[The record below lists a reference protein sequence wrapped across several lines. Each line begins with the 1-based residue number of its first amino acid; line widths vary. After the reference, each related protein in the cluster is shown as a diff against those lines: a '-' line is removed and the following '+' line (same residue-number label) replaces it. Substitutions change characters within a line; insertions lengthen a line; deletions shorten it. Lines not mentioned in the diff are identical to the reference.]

1 MQSRIIIIALGT
13 GLCLTACEKKN
24 APQPP
29 EASAPRAVEA
39 DPSGAAVAPATP
51 ASSDEAPAD
60 AQAAAAE
67 IRPLLLA
74 HHQDDLPTRTTLD
87 AHPGAPDGLRWL
99 ANNDGTMIVKV
110 RALLLLRLYPDESSE
125 KVVLAL
131 ASDPGQHRKL
141 RAAAVTALAGWDLN
155 EREDLRLVAL
165 AAVQS
170 TDVSVAVA
178 GARVLTDVQ
187 PARSALQAQL
197 DTGALPPAVE
207 KAVLESLG
215 ATEVK

>member
-170 TDVSVAVA
+170 TDV
-178 GARVLTDVQ
+178 LTDVQ